1 MYQVLNFDNRID
13 GVGKKKK
20 KKSKRKDK
28 RKSTRHD
35 NNSNFGLKNNNR

>member
-13 GVGKKKK
+13 GVEK

-28 RKSTRHD
+28 RKSTLHY
-35 NNSNFGLKNNNR
+35 NNSNFGPKNNNR